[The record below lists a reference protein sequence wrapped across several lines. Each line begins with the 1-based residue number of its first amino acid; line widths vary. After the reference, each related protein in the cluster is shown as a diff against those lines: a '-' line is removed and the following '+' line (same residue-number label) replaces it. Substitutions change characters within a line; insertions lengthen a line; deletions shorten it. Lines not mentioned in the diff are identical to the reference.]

1 MQSSAVML
9 PLSGVLQN
17 FPDHV
22 LKNYCFLLAGT
33 HAFLRASCGVSELGV
48 IAPRGCPSLPYCIN
62 RKDPCMSAFFLPQG
76 HLLRAVIFN
85 LFSKLHT
92 MHNQLL
98 SFLSF
103 HNHINTFSCSSFIR
117 SKGK

>member
-48 IAPRGCPSLPYCIN
+48 SAPRGCPSLPYCIN
-62 RKDPCMSAFFLPQG
+62 RKDPCMSAFFYLK
-76 HLLRAVIFN
+76 VTC
-85 LFSKLHT
+85 SE
-92 MHNQLL
+92 L
-98 SFLSF
+98 SSSTYSPNYIQCIISCCLS
-103 HNHINTFSCSSFIR
+103 
-117 SKGK
+117 